1 MHKNNLGN
9 VSQLGSK
16 FRQKWTGATHTVA
29 LWLERRKGGRIHREE
44 WRRRKRF
51 KEPIVSFFSHLE
63 TRKTRCLEEKKT
75 LSPNNKDATNLA
87 SGLERKN
94 RGVAAGNGRAE
105 AMPTIGAIQWSC
117 AKCLQIRCL
126 TRRLGGTI
134 LPGVLQ
140 QNIFKVPN
148 SAKFILLMFPSIS
161 RQVKIAE
168 CRLKYPVRI
177 FYTWHTLSD
186 APWWPLP
193 DKHKRWTISERSST
207 FHC

>member
-1 MHKNNLGN
+1 MFLLLFCLLVEETNKTKVQPNLLKRTKIIWEMFNNWEQQVQAKMNRGKCT
-9 VSQLGSK
+9 Q
-16 FRQKWTGATHTVA
+16 
-29 LWLERRKGGRIHREE
+29 WLCDWQRGREE
-44 WRRRKRF
+44 EFTK
-51 KEPIVSFFSHLE
+51 KNEEGGKDLKNQLLVFSHLE

-105 AMPTIGAIQWSC
+105 AMPTNGAIQWSC

-126 TRRLGGTI
+126 TRRLDGTI

-148 SAKFILLMFPSIS
+148 SAKFVLLMFPSIS
-161 RQVKIAE
+161 RRAKIAE
-168 CRLKYPVRI
+168 FRLKYPVRI
-177 FYTWHTLSD
+177 F
-186 APWWPLP
+186 
-193 DKHKRWTISERSST
+193 ST
-207 FHC
+207 